1 MNNQNNSLSNSSN
14 FRRYEDNEFEAQKV
28 KVYEGFYELPQ
39 SMKMLSVR
47 LGIDRANICWFVR
60 QFRLS
65 NRVGVAKKSK
75 CAITKRIV
83 NFYTT
88 DPLLY
93 ANANQLKLEL

>member
-1 MNNQNNSLSNSSN
+1 MKNHLNTSGNSLHN
-14 FRRYEDNEFEAQKV
+14 RHIKDNQITDQLKRVF
-28 KVYEGFYELPQ
+28 EGFFKCPQ
-39 SMKMLSVR
+39 SMKMLAVK
-47 LGIDRANICWFVR
+47 LNIDRANICWFVR